1 MVSNFILY
9 FIHTNQIVCTDLIF
23 GAFSENR
30 GSIPM
35 FREFE
40 MNETRSALSAI
51 YNHKLEFALYLS
63 LEHGFIMIFERQVA
77 AFLLSICR
85 TVQVSAPLHR

>member
-1 MVSNFILY
+1 MFIRRY
-9 FIHTNQIVCTDLIF
+9 IHTSANYF
-23 GAFSENR
+23 EYWRESYR
-30 GSIPM
+30 GSIAT
-35 FREFE
+35 FRGSEVHG
-40 MNETRSALSAI
+40 TRNALSAI